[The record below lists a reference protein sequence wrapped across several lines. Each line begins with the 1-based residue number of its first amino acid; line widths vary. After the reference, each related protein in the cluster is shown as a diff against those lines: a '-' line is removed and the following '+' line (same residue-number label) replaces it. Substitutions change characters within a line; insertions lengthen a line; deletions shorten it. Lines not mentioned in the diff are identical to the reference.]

1 MPLSGTTLAHE
12 KRLFDSKLDAA
23 MHKNTVNVVHVK
35 CVGQDEKQT
44 HVHQISMTK
53 IAPTVPGEADA
64 HGRNGRVSGTSL
76 RRPWRAAFAI
86 ACGLFA
92 SALATGSA
100 AAELLP
106 LEMRELAPGVF
117 VHLGLHAQATPD
129 NQGAIANVGFVVG
142 KCCVAVIDSGGS
154 LAEGQALR
162 NAIKARTMLPVC
174 YVINTHVHPDHLY
187 GNAAFLPDGPVFVGH
202 KNLPASM
209 QARRAYYSAYLS
221 RTLGAEQA
229 ALSVQVPPSVTVG
242 PPGTAAGVHSLD
254 LGGRQLTLQAWP
266 TSHTD
271 NDLTVRDDQ
280 SGTLWLG
287 DLLFRERIPVIDGKV
302 NGWLATMEQLR
313 TMPARQAVPGHGA
326 PGTDWP
332 AMLAPQ
338 QRYLEAVRDGV
349 KAALKAHRTIGQAAQ
364 EVAADERGK
373 WQLFEDFH
381 AHNVTVVFTE
391 LEWDD

>member
-1 MPLSGTTLAHE
+1 MSFSGTTLADE
-12 KRLFDSKLDAA
+12 KRLLDSKIDAA
-23 MHKNTVNVVHVK
+23 MHKNTVNVVHIK
-35 CVGQDEKQT
+35 CVGQDGKQT
-44 HVHQISMTK
+44 HVQQISMTK
-53 IAPTVPGEADA
+53 FAPAAPGEADA
-64 HGRNGRVSGTSL
+64 HCRDGRVIDACMRT
-76 RRPWRAAFAI
+76 PWRAAFAI
-86 ACGLFA
+86 AFGLFA
-92 SALATGSA
+92 SALAEGSA
-100 AAELLP
+100 AAEPLP
-106 LEMRELAPGVF
+106 LEMKELAPGVF
-117 VHLGLHAQATPD
+117 LHIGLHAQATQD
-129 NQGAIANVGFVVG
+129 NHGAIANIGFVVG
-142 KCCVAVIDSGGS
+142 KRCVAVIDSGGS

-162 NAIKARTMLPVC
+162 SAIKARTMLPVC
-174 YVINTHVHPDHLY
+174 YVINTHVHPDHVY
-187 GNAAFLPDGPVFVGH
+187 GNAAFLPDAPVFVGH

-209 QARRAYYSAYLS
+209 QARREYYIAYLT
-221 RTLGAEQA
+221 RTLGPEQA
-229 ALSVQVPPSVTVG
+229 APSVQVPPSVTVG
-242 PPGTAAGVHSLD
+242 PPGTAAGKRQLD
-254 LGGRQLTLQAWP
+254 LGGRQLTLQAWS

-271 NDLTVRDDQ
+271 NDLTVLDDQ

-313 TMPARQAVPGHGA
+313 TMAATQVVPGHGA

-338 QRYLEAVRDGV
+338 QRYLLAVRDGV
-349 KAALKAHRTIGQAAQ
+349 KAALKAHRTIGQAVQ